1 MKEEETRIEVDPEI
15 IEGYYKQGIVYYSQG
30 KYQEAIIEWKK
41 VLALDPTHEK
51 AQKNIKKAQEK
62 LGMTDS
68 RWLCS
73 HRGVVWEVLTRD

>member
-41 VLALDPTHEK
+41 VLALDATHHK
-51 AQKNIKKAQEK
+51 AQKNIQKAQEK
-62 LGMTDS
+62 LGFQIES
-68 RWLCS
+68 RC
-73 HRGVVWEVLTRD
+73 VVTQFG